1 MDYEILS
8 LHLSGDEFTF
18 HNFHFLAN
26 FTISYFFELI
36 QFMSDIL
43 NHIKCIA
50 LKVIMFDLHSCF
62 SSGSGDIESGSYEE
76 NSPGN

>member
-1 MDYEILS
+1 MTEFFF
-8 LHLSGDEFTF
+8 GD
-18 HNFHFLAN
+18 
-26 FTISYFFELI
+26 FTIGYCFKLI
-36 QFMSDIL
+36 QFISDLL

-50 LKVIMFDLHSCF
+50 LKVIKLDLHSCF

>member
-1 MDYEILS
+1 MTELFFGEHYYQLLS
-8 LHLSGDEFTF
+8 K
-18 HNFHFLAN
+18 
-26 FTISYFFELI
+26 LI
-36 QFMSDIL
+36 QFISDLL

-50 LKVIMFDLHSCF
+50 LKVIKLDLHSCF